1 MRTEL
6 SSEDRVLRRNA
17 VELIKHEIDYCM
29 HLNAPAILVEPDPK
43 CVANMAELV
52 NAKTN
57 EYLNSV
63 RTFCY
68 VHDIV
73 VVATCVK
80 SYVFVDL
87 GASSDDNQA

>member
-1 MRTEL
+1 MNDDETNYVLCSDWSHSFVGKISTLKAEL

-29 HLNAPAILVEPDPK
+29 HLNAPAILIEPDPK

-63 RTFCY
+63 RSCF
-68 VHDIV
+68 
-73 VVATCVK
+73 
-80 SYVFVDL
+80 
-87 GASSDDNQA
+87 